1 MQIRHHLIDAASRN
15 NHIDLI
21 HVSRGSLDCLQES
34 ASGFPDGFLTL
45 LGIGNQHVQCAL
57 FQAEFGHLVIRF
69 FDLHD
74 DVHFVERVK
83 FEFVKCGFGGDVKVF
98 ALAFAEDL
106 FQFFQRGHTFLSPFS
121 LIFISMYG

>member
-1 MQIRHHLIDAASRN
+1 MQISVARMTEALDADINLIVEIVQIRHHLIDAASRN

-69 FDLHD
+69 FDLLGGITIK
-74 DVHFVERVK
+74 FQKQIRIRLFIRER
-83 FEFVKCGFGGDVKVF
+83 
-98 ALAFAEDL
+98 
-106 FQFFQRGHTFLSPFS
+106 FS
-121 LIFISMYG
+121 